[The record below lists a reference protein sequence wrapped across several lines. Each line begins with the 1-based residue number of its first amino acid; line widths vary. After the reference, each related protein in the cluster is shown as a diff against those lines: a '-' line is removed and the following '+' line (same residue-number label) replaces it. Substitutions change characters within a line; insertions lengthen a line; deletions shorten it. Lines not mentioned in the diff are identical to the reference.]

1 MSQLNISRRRLLKG
15 TLFTAATIPAGGIAM
30 ANIFQRDRT
39 ANVVAPPLKKG
50 DTIGFFSPS
59 TPATSFAFKRFE
71 RAKHFMEKKGFKLQA
86 GSLTGM
92 SDNYRSGSIQARVK
106 ELNTLIRD
114 PKVRCIMATMGGMVS
129 NSMLPYIDY
138 QALKKDP
145 KIIIGYSDV
154 TALLF
159 GIYAQTGIVTYYG
172 PALVSSFGE
181 MGYFLEQ
188 TYQYFYNMVEKPKL
202 PHTIKNPKFW
212 TEDYIDWQKQSDEKS
227 RTANLLLTINPGK
240 VTGRLIAGN
249 LNTIQGIFAS
259 PYMPDIK
266 QGDILLIEDSFKDA
280 ATVERSFSHLK
291 ITGIFDRIG
300 GLVLGK
306 HEKFDD
312 QGTRRK
318 PYQILMEVMG
328 KTNMPILAEYDCCHT
343 HPMITLPIG
352 SMATLDADKQSIT
365 IESFF

>member
-1 MSQLNISRRRLLKG
+1 MSQLNITRRRILKG
-15 TLFTAATIPAGGIAM
+15 TLLSAATISHGGFAM
-30 ANIFQRDRT
+30 SNLAQGISTKNIK
-39 ANVVAPPLKKG
+39 VPSLKKG

-71 RAKHFMEKKGFKLQA
+71 RAKLFLKSKGYQLQA

-92 SDNYRSGSIQARVK
+92 SDHYRSGTIQARVE

-138 QALKKDP
+138 EALRNDP

-159 GIYAQTGIVTYYG
+159 GIYAQTGITTYYG

-181 MGYFLEQ
+181 IGYFLEK
-188 TYQYFYNMVEKPKL
+188 TYQYFHDIVVHPKL
-202 PHTIKNPKFW
+202 PYVIKNPEFW
-212 TEDYIDWQKQSDEKS
+212 TEEYVDWQAQTAEKEKIPNKLITLNAGS
-227 RTANLLLTINPGK
+227 A
-240 VTGRLIAGN
+240 TGRLIVGN
-249 LNTIQGIFAS
+249 LDTFAGIFAS
-259 PYMPDIK
+259 PYMPAINR
-266 QGDILLIEDSFKDA
+266 GDILLIEDSFKNA

-291 ITGIFDRIG
+291 LSGIFDRIG

-306 HEKFDD
+306 HEQFDD
-312 QGTRRK
+312 QGTGRK
-318 PYQILMEVMG
+318 PYQILMEIIG
-328 KTNMPILAEYDCCHT
+328 EPNIPILAEYDCCHT

-352 SMATLDADKQSIT
+352 SMVTLDANKQNIT
-365 IESFF
+365 IESLS